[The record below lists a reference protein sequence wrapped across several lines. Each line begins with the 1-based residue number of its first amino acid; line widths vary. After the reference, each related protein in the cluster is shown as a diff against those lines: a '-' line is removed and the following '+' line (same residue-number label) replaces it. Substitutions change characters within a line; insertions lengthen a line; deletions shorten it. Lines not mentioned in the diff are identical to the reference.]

1 MKRPRILVVEDEAL
15 VALMVE
21 DLLEDLGCEVA
32 ASFGE
37 LSKALSWLAQSG
49 KTIDGALLDVNI
61 GGETVFPVAD
71 ALFAQGTPFGFL
83 TAYSSVP
90 QARTYAAPVLHKPV
104 DALDL
109 GSLVAS
115 FER

>member
-1 MKRPRILVVEDEAL
+1 MKRPRILIVEDEAM

-32 ASFGE
+32 ASFPDI
-37 LSKALSWLAQSG
+37 SRALSWLSAPHLE
-49 KTIDGALLDVNI
+49 IDGAVLDVNL

-71 ALFAQGTPFGFL
+71 ALLAQGTPFGFL
-83 TAYSSVP
+83 TAYSAVP
-90 QARTYAAPVLHKPV
+90 QAKTYDARVLHKPV
-104 DALDL
+104 DAMDL

>member
-1 MKRPRILVVEDEAL
+1 MKRPRILVVEDEAI

-37 LSKALSWLAQSG
+37 LIEALTWLAQSG
-49 KTIDGALLDVNI
+49 ASLDGALLDVNI

-83 TAYSSVP
+83 TAYSAVP
-90 QARTYAAPVLHKPV
+90 QAKTYAAPLLHKPV
-104 DALDL
+104 DAMQF
-109 GSLVAS
+109 GCLVAS